1 MKNFKAIIL
10 TIASLLT
17 LASCFLD
24 RPKGFYIDNPTQ
36 KTIQVVI
43 DDTIK
48 YEVKPKEYKF
58 ALALPKGDHTVQ
70 TDGGTKKSFTIR
82 SDYNQYNY
90 LLNATGATY
99 IEVTEYYS
107 IDKPDELM
115 DRIHDS
121 MARSITVDNS
131 IYYGIFRIKDA
142 VFIENS
148 WEHSVVGKFP
158 ETIEIHP
165 ETKSRGSSKLFRLD
179 DFKKEYKDYK
189 ITEEEM
195 KEIEKMKANQQLL
208 KY

>member
-24 RPKGFYIDNPTQ
+24 RPKGFYIDNP
-36 KTIQVVI
+36 IQVVI

-131 IYYGIFRIKDA
+131 FTMAYLG
-142 VFIENS
+142 
-148 WEHSVVGKFP
+148 
-158 ETIEIHP
+158 
-165 ETKSRGSSKLFRLD
+165 
-179 DFKKEYKDYK
+179 
-189 ITEEEM
+189 
-195 KEIEKMKANQQLL
+195 
-208 KY
+208 